1 MKVDI
6 GRVVSYEV
14 SKISIISLRFY
25 KVKDELFILV
35 RYEWID
41 SQGTVINTNVK
52 RYTRQQLVDVGTS
65 NGQDLTGLVGALT
78 SLIPVD
84 GKNQS
89 LHIVFKDNVV
99 TFRGFSNIEVDGVKK
114 WESKTYTTS
123 ELTNVGIDNDAFVE
137 LVRLFAV
144 QLTI

>member
-52 RYTRQQLVDVGTS
+52 RYTRQ
-65 NGQDLTGLVGALT
+65 
-78 SLIPVD
+78 
-84 GKNQS
+84 
-89 LHIVFKDNVV
+89 
-99 TFRGFSNIEVDGVKK
+99 
-114 WESKTYTTS
+114 
-123 ELTNVGIDNDAFVE
+123 
-137 LVRLFAV
+137 
-144 QLTI
+144 

>member
-1 MKVDI
+1 
-6 GRVVSYEV
+6 
-14 SKISIISLRFY
+14 
-25 KVKDELFILV
+25 
-35 RYEWID
+35 
-41 SQGTVINTNVK
+41 
-52 RYTRQQLVDVGTS
+52 LVDVGTS
-65 NGQDLTGLVGALT
+65 NGQDLTGLVGVLT
-78 SLIPVD
+78 SINTVD

-123 ELTNVGIDNDAFVE
+123 ELTSVGIDNDAFVE